1 MYKRQGQYKGS
12 HARKKAQR
20 EENTAKKFHAGDK
33 DGRLGRV
40 WQVQT
45 HKKIGYVRQIVEFSP
60 AALDQL
66 PAPIQPDEKQK
77 GRLEMV
83 HEVKEAIVQ
92 LLDSIV

>member
-1 MYKRQGQYKGS
+1 
-12 HARKKAQR
+12 
-20 EENTAKKFHAGDK
+20 
-33 DGRLGRV
+33 
-40 WQVQT
+40 
-45 HKKIGYVRQIVEFSP
+45 
-60 AALDQL
+60 LDQL